1 MEFNRRQSPKNLSC
15 ELANE
20 YIPLASQAKSQ
31 GSYILE
37 TRNSNPT
44 RCFLDINTSPPRTQF
59 NPKVSNMSTSIDV
72 HNDIP
77 ESTDTPESGHRV
89 FDDRMGRAYNIA
101 NVQSNWNI
109 AKAKIDTK
117 IYSAIPTPAV
127 EEPAFIRKEDVAGAV
142 GTSTSSFEN

>member
-1 MEFNRRQSPKNLSC
+1 
-15 ELANE
+15 
-20 YIPLASQAKSQ
+20 
-31 GSYILE
+31 
-37 TRNSNPT
+37 
-44 RCFLDINTSPPRTQF
+44 
-59 NPKVSNMSTSIDV
+59 MSTSIDI

-101 NVQSNWNI
+101 NVQSNWNT

-127 EEPAFIRKEDVAGAV
+127 EEPAFIRKEDDASAV